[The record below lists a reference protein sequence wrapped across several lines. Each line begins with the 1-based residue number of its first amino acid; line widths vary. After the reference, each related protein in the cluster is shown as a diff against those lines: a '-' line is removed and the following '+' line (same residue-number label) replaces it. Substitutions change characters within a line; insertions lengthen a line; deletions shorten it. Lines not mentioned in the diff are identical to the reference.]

1 MLKLNQ
7 KLTESASAQL
17 SSTDG
22 EQTPTIK
29 EKDIVPTK
37 VVTKGP
43 ETPFEPP
50 IVQSTGS
57 QIILE
62 QSENPTGTG
71 EIDNQGKFFFS
82 IIHF

>member
-1 MLKLNQ
+1 M
-7 KLTESASAQL
+7 
-17 SSTDG
+17 
-22 EQTPTIK
+22 
-29 EKDIVPTK
+29 
-37 VVTKGP
+37 P

-71 EIDNQGKFFFS
+71 EINNQGKILLLYNTLFIELTS
-82 IIHF
+82 